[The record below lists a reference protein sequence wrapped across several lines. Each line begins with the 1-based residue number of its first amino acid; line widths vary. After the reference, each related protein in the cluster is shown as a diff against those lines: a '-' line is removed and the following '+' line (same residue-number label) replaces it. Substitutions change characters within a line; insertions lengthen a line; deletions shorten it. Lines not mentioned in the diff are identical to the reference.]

1 MKDFKFILIILLSFL
16 FFDVTGQED
25 IKVHNINGSVID
37 AFTKEKLAFVNI
49 VINEDGTLG
58 TTSDIDGNFSI
69 NTKKDI
75 NTLTFS
81 FVGYEKKIVNIEDG
95 SDIHVKLKP
104 LTINLSEIVI
114 DGSNDPAN
122 RIIDSVFKY
131 RDANNPKSLDS
142 YHYKIYDNMVFT
154 MDTSLLT
161 FDEIRETLRYND
173 ILAMET
179 VSEQYYKKPNK
190 NKKIIL
196 ANKFSGSKNPIF
208 VYMLENIQSVGFYD
222 DLISIDEKKYVNP
235 ISKGSKNKYI
245 FVLESAF
252 KDENNDSIFTISF
265 RPYRNTN
272 FNSLRGTLTVNSDN
286 WAIQNI
292 KARPNKQSPMLNI
305 EIQQLYEKVDGKYWF
320 PRQLNTIIAT
330 FDRENAKVNTVKAND
345 TTAYVALSLGGEVTS
360 SVPMLGI
367 GKSYITDVEI
377 NKEIDK
383 KIFDNASYTISDNA
397 ANNDDVIQYYRYDT
411 LSKERLEATYQFVDS
426 IFQESGIDVDNIS
439 NILASTI
446 SSQIPI
452 GFVNLDLNS
461 IMDYNIGNGWMLGL
475 GLSTN
480 NRVSKVFSIGGF
492 GNYWFK
498 AKEPNYGGN
507 LTFNILRSCD
517 LKLRIDASH
526 KFERLGNYGFEEKA
540 SMLNPSD
547 YKHFYVNAT
556 SLNNSVSANLSTY
569 FNKHLRGVVNFEVAD
584 KTIFNSY
591 QLSAVSY
598 QPYRISTI
606 DFKLR
611 LAFGELFVKTKDGVR
626 IEGIANPVIWFS
638 YQKNLK
644 EVFGSP
650 YNFDKI
656 EFLFRGKKDSKYIG
670 ETSLT
675 AQMGYMNGF
684 APITE
689 LFNIEGSYW
698 NKFDIYCTESFNTM
712 RPDEFMCDRFGALY
726 LSHNFRNLL
735 IDFKKFHPEI
745 ILVTNIAWGKF
756 GSNTG
761 TDFNTDSDS
770 QILRFSDSQIF
781 TGSQI
786 YKDLSKGYFESGIV
800 IDKIIHTGISK
811 IGLGAFYRYGA
822 YSYDNTW
829 DNFVFKI
836 SLGFSL

>member
-1 MKDFKFILIILLSFL
+1 MKNCKFILIILLSFL
-16 FFDVTGQED
+16 SFDIIGQEEVKIQN
-25 IKVHNINGSVID
+25 IKGSVVD
-37 AFTKEKLAFVNI
+37 AATKEKLAFVNI

-58 TTSDIDGNFSI
+58 TTTDIDGNFSI

-81 FVGYEKKIVNIEDG
+81 FVGYNKKTINIEDG

-104 LTINLSEIVI
+104 VTINLSEVVI

-122 RIIDSVFKY
+122 RIIDSVLKY
-131 RDANNPKSLDS
+131 RDSNNPKSLDS
-142 YHYKIYDNMVFT
+142 YHYKMYDNMVFT
-154 MDTSLLT
+154 MDTSILT
-161 FDEIRETLRYND
+161 FDEIRETLRHND
-173 ILAMET
+173 ILAIET

-190 NKKIIL
+190 SKKIII

-208 VYMLENIQSVGFYD
+208 VYMLENIQSIGFYD
-222 DLISIDEKKYVNP
+222 DLISIDAKKYVNP

-245 FVLESAF
+245 FVLESSF

-272 FNSLRGTLTVNSDN
+272 FNSLKGTLTINSDN

-292 KARPNKQSPMLNI
+292 KAKPAKKDGMLNI

-320 PRQLNTIIAT
+320 PKQINTIIAT
-330 FDRENAKVNTVKAND
+330 FDRENSRIDSVMTSD

-367 GKSYITDVEI
+367 GKSYITDIEI

-383 KIFDNASYTISDNA
+383 KIFDNSNYTINDDA

-426 IFQESGIDVDNIS
+426 IFQESGLDLDNIS
-439 NILASTI
+439 NILASAI

-452 GFVNLDLNS
+452 SIIDLDLNS
-461 IMDYNIGNGWMLGL
+461 IMNYNIGNGYMLGL

-480 NRVSKVFSIGGF
+480 NRVSKRFSIGIF

-507 LTFNILRSCD
+507 LTFNILPSKD
-517 LKLRIDASH
+517 LKFNISASH
-526 KFERLGNYGFEEKA
+526 KFERLGNYGFKEKA
-540 SMLNPSD
+540 SMLNSSN
-547 YKHFYVNAT
+547 YKRFYINAT

-569 FNKHLRGVVNFEVAD
+569 FNKQLKGAVNFEVAD
-584 KTIFNSY
+584 KIILNSY
-591 QLSAVSY
+591 QLSAIS
-598 QPYRISTI
+598 QPYRISTL

-611 LAFGELFVKTKDGVR
+611 IAFGEQFIKSS
-626 IEGIANPVIWFS
+626 EGLKVEGDANPVILLS

-644 EVFGSP
+644 DVFGSP

-656 EFLFRGKKDSKYIG
+656 EFIFRGKKSTKYLG

-675 AQMGYMNGF
+675 AQAGYINGF

-689 LFNIEGSYW
+689 LFNLEGSHW
-698 NKFDIYCTESFNTM
+698 NKLDILYCTESFSTM
-712 RPDEFMCDRFGALY
+712 RPDEFICDRFGAIY
-726 LSHNFRNLL
+726 LSHNFKNLL
-735 IDFKKFHPEI
+735 LNFKKFHPEV
-745 ILVTNIAWGKF
+745 ILVTNIAWGTNADEN
-756 GSNTG
+756 S
-761 TDFNTDSDS
+761 
-770 QILRFSDSQIF
+770 
-781 TGSQI
+781 SQI
-786 YKDLSKGYFESGIV
+786 YNDLSMGYFESGIV
-800 IDKIIHTGISK
+800 IDKIIHAGISK
-811 IGLGAFYRYGA
+811 IGLGTFYRYGA
-822 YSYDNTW
+822 YSYDNVW
-829 DNFVFKI
+829 DNVVFKI
-836 SLGFSL
+836 SMGFSL

>member
-1 MKDFKFILIILLSFL
+1 MKNFKFILIILLSFM
-16 FFDVTGQED
+16 FYNVIGQED
-25 IKVHNINGSVID
+25 IKVQNIKGSVVD
-37 AFTKEKLAFVNI
+37 AATKEKLAFVNI

-58 TTSDIDGNFSI
+58 TTTDIDGSFSI

-81 FVGYEKKIVNIEDG
+81 FVGYEKKTINIDDD

-131 RDANNPKSLDS
+131 RDSNNPKSLDS
-142 YHYKIYDNMVFT
+142 YYYKMYDNMVFT

-161 FDEIRETLRYND
+161 FDEIRETLRHND
-173 ILAMET
+173 ILAIET
-179 VSEQYYKKPNK
+179 VSEQYYKKPNRD
-190 NKKIIL
+190 KKIIL

-208 VYMLENIQSVGFYD
+208 VYVLENIQSVGFYD
-222 DLISIDEKKYVNP
+222 DLISIDAKRYVNP

-245 FVLESAF
+245 FVLESSF

-272 FNSLRGTLTVNSDN
+272 FNSLRGTITVNSDN

-292 KARPNKQSPMLNI
+292 KARPAKKDGMLNI

-320 PRQLNTIIAT
+320 PKQINTIIAT
-330 FDRENAKVNTVKAND
+330 FDKENSRIDTVMTSD
-345 TTAYVALSLGGEVTS
+345 STAYVALSLGGEVTS

-367 GKSYITDVEI
+367 GKSYITDIEV

-383 KIFDNASYTISDNA
+383 KIFDNASYTINDNA
-397 ANNDDVIQYYRYDT
+397 ANNDEVIQYYRYDT
-411 LSKERLEATYQFVDS
+411 LNKERLEATYQFVDS
-426 IFQESGIDVDNIS
+426 IFQESGLDLDKIS
-439 NILASTI
+439 NILASSI

-452 GFVNLDLNS
+452 SIFNIDLNS
-461 IMDYNIGNGWMLGL
+461 IMDYNIGNGYMLGL

-480 NRVSKVFSIGGF
+480 NRVSRVFSIGGF
-492 GNYWFK
+492 ANYWFK
-498 AKEPNYGGN
+498 AKEANYGGN
-507 LTFNILRSCD
+507 ITFNILPSKD
-517 LKLRIDASH
+517 LRFNVSASH
-526 KFERLGNYGFEEKA
+526 KFERLGNYGFIEKE
-540 SMLNPSD
+540 SMLNPSN

-569 FNKHLRGVVNFEVAD
+569 FNKYLKGIVNFEVAD
-584 KTIFNSY
+584 KNIFNSY
-591 QLSAVSY
+591 QLSAISY
-598 QPYRISTI
+598 QPYRLSTI

-611 LAFGELFVKTKDGVR
+611 IAFGEQFIKSSDGLQV
-626 IEGIANPVIWFS
+626 EGNANPVVWLS

-644 EVFGSP
+644 DVFGSP

-656 EFLFRGKKDSKYIG
+656 EFLFRGKKDSKYLG

-675 AQMGYMNGF
+675 VQAGYINGF
-684 APITE
+684 TPITE
-689 LFNIEGSYW
+689 LFNLEGSYW
-698 NKFDIYCTESFNTM
+698 NKFDIYCTESFSTM

-726 LSHNFRNLL
+726 LSHNFKNLL
-735 IDFKKFHPEI
+735 LNFKKFHPEI
-745 ILVTNIAWGKF
+745 ILVTNIAWGT
-756 GSNTG
+756 NN
-761 TDFNTDSDS
+761 DENNS
-770 QILRFSDSQIF
+770 QILRFSDSQI
-781 TGSQI
+781 
-786 YKDLSKGYFESGIV
+786 YNDLSKGYFESGIV
-800 IDKIIHTGISK
+800 IDRIIHAGISK
-811 IGLGAFYRYGA
+811 LGLGMFYRYGA
-822 YSYDNTW
+822 YSYDDVW

-836 SLGFSL
+836 SMGFSL